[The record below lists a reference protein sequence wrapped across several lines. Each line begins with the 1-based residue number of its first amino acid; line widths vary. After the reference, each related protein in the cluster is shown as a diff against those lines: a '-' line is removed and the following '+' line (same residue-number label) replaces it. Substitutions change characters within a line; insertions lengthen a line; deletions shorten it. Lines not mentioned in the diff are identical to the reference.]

1 MKYMREKTLKVALT
15 GLSKRLRV
23 AGEMGNVTGD
33 FLIFVFLML
42 VKLSYVHSE
51 KLVHLSEL
59 TVKCTGC
66 RLILRTLVEVD

>member
-1 MKYMREKTLKVALT
+1 MREKMLKVTLT
-15 GLSKRLRV
+15 GFSKRLRV

-51 KLVHLSEL
+51 KLVHLSE
-59 TVKCTGC
+59 
-66 RLILRTLVEVD
+66 